1 MSETS
6 KKVQAETV
14 GATLGDVEA
23 YALVTKLTEM
33 PAKVQA
39 DKVGYTLADLEDYS
53 LVATSLTDTLAKVE
67 AETLSDVEG
76 RHKSTPWLKP

>member
-14 GATLGDVEA
+14 GATLSDVEA

-39 DKVGYTLADLEDYS
+39 DKVGYTLADLEDFA
-53 LVATSLTDTLAKVE
+53 LVATLTDTLAKVE
-67 AETLSDVEG
+67 AETLGDVQG
-76 RHKSTPWLKP
+76 RHRSTPWLKP